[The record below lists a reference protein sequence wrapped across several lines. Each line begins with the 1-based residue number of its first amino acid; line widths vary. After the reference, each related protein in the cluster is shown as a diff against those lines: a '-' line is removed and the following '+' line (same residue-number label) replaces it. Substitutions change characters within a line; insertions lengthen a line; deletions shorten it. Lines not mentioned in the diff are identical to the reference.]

1 MIRQRRIRI
10 NDDKQLILEFHCRT
24 NYESDSPWARKV
36 PYDQYREKWFLT
48 SQPED
53 FYAYLVETTRE
64 PRTMAEIWFDDET
77 DQVAGYLWVVF
88 NDIQD
93 YGLSVAEINDLL
105 VTPEF
110 QRRGVGSQML
120 EYIEKKA
127 KEQGANLLRSETGIE
142 NHPSRK
148 LHEKLGFHVYRV
160 LFEKKLD

>member
-10 NDDKQLILEFHCRT
+10 HDDKQLILEFHCRT

-36 PYDQYREKWFLT
+36 PYDQYREKWFST

-53 FYAYLVETTRE
+53 FYSYLAETTRE

-88 NDIQD
+88 NDIPD

-105 VTPEF
+105 VAPEF
-110 QRRGVGSQML
+110 QRRGVGTRML

-127 KEQGANLLRSETGIE
+127 KEKGANLLRSETGIE
-142 NHPSRK
+142 NLASRK
-148 LHEKLGFHVYRV
+148 LHEKFGFHEYRI